1 MNLNSGQTFN
11 SNESSVESSASSI
24 SPILPTS
31 KSTNHT
37 YIEAD
42 SIPSH
47 YQSFKNYSPKASPK
61 ANINFNSFHSQLP
74 NEWDFEEENEDFV
87 IYEP

>member
-1 MNLNSGQTFN
+1 MNLNSDQTFN

-42 SIPSH
+42 SIPNH
-47 YQSFKNYSPKASPK
+47 ESFKNNTPKAFPK
-61 ANINFNSFHSQLP
+61 ANINFNSFQSQLP